1 MDQIGIWATVAI
13 SGVLLVEKLIMRLNL
28 YDGVQSLHLNCS
40 RCCDVDIQR
49 TEPPIALLPPPTASP
64 PPEPAPSRNA
74 SRNATPTIDE
84 LMRRVSVA
92 IDSK

>member
-13 SGVLLVEKLIMRLNL
+13 SGVLLVEKLIMRLNI
-28 YDGVQSLHLNCS
+28 YDGVRSLHFNCS

-74 SRNATPTIDE
+74 TPTIDE

-92 IDSK
+92 IDAK

>member
-13 SGVLLVEKLIMRLNL
+13 SGVLLVEKLIMRLNI
-28 YDGVQSLHLNCS
+28 YDGVRSLHFNCS

-49 TEPPIALLPPPTASP
+49 TEPPIALLPPPMASP
-64 PPEPAPSRNA
+64 PPEPAI

-84 LMRRVSVA
+84 LMRRVSMALVEPQ
-92 IDSK
+92 K

>member
-1 MDQIGIWATVAI
+1 MDQIGIWATVAM
-13 SGVLLVEKLIMRLNL
+13 SGALLVQKIVDRLNL
-28 YDGVQSLHLNCS
+28 YDGVKSLHFNCS

-49 TEPPIALLPPPTASP
+49 TDPSVALTPTSTP
-64 PPEPAPSRNA
+64 FPEPAI

-92 IDSK
+92 LLEPQK